1 MERAMATPKEITEKF
16 WKSLHGDR
24 TFMLGVDGAE
34 NGHFRPMTA
43 ILELEIGGPV
53 WIFTSQDGAV
63 TKAVRNMKKRAM
75 AAYSAKGHD
84 LFATIHGTIRLDMDR
99 EIIDKLWNPFIA
111 AWFEEGKDDPK
122 LALLRFDA
130 ERGEIWL
137 NENSLWAG
145 VKMLLSGSDPKEDYD
160 DKVAKVRLGA
170 R

>member
-1 MERAMATPKEITEKF
+1 MADPKEITEKF

-43 ILELEIGGPV
+43 ITEHEHTGPV
-53 WIFTSQDGAV
+53 WIFTAQDNAV
-63 TKAVRNMKKRAM
+63 TRAVRNMKKRAM

-84 LFATIHGTIRLDMDR
+84 LFATIHGTIQLDMDR
-99 EIIDKLWNPFIA
+99 AMIEKLWNPFVA

-137 NENSLWAG
+137 NENSLWADA
-145 VKMLLSGSDPKEDYD
+145 KMLFGAGDPKEDYEE
-160 DKVAKVRLGA
+160 KVAKVRLGN
-170 R
+170 RM

>member
-1 MERAMATPKEITEKF
+1 MATPEELTDKF

-34 NGHFRPMTA
+34 NGHFRPMTG
-43 ILELEIGGPV
+43 ITEHDHGGPI
-53 WIFTSQDGAV
+53 WIFTAKDTVVARAV
-63 TKAVRNMKKRAM
+63 KDAKKRAM

-84 LFATIHGTIRLDMDR
+84 LFATIHGTIALDMDR
-99 EIIDKLWNPFIA
+99 EMIDKLWNPYIA

-145 VKMLLSGSDPKEDYD
+145 MKMLLGAGDPKEEYQ
-160 DKVAKVRLGA
+160 DKVAKVTLGE

>member
-1 MERAMATPKEITEKF
+1 MADDKEMTEKF

-24 TFMLGVDGAE
+24 TLMLGVDGAE

-43 ILELEIGGPV
+43 ITEHEHTGPI
-53 WIFTSQDGAV
+53 WIFTAKDTAV
-63 TKAVRNMKKRAM
+63 AKAVRDMKKRAM

-84 LFATIHGTIRLDMDR
+84 LFATIHGTIQLDMNREVIDR
-99 EIIDKLWNPFIA
+99 LWNPFIA
-111 AWFEEGKDDPK
+111 AWYEGGKDDPK

-145 VKMLLSGSDPKEDYD
+145 MKMLLGAGDPKEDYQ
-160 DKVAKVRLGA
+160 DKVAKVSLSKG
-170 R
+170 

>member
-1 MERAMATPKEITEKF
+1 MSKEQELTEKF
-16 WKSLHGDR
+16 WKSLHSDR

-43 ILELEIGGPV
+43 ILEHEIGGPI

-63 TKAVRNMKKRAM
+63 TKAIRNMPKRAM

-84 LFATIHGTIRLDMDR
+84 LFATIHGTIQLDMDR
-99 EIIDKLWNPFIA
+99 EMIDKLWNPYIA
-111 AWFEEGKDDPK
+111 AWFEEGKDDPN

-130 ERGEIWL
+130 QRGEIWL

-145 VKMLLSGSDPKEDYD
+145 VKMLFGADPKEEYR
-160 DKVAKVRLGA
+160 DKVAKVALGN

>member
-1 MERAMATPKEITEKF
+1 MPSPQEITEKF

-43 ILELEIGGPV
+43 ILEHETGGPV
-53 WIFTSQDGAV
+53 WIFTAQDNAV
-63 TKAVRNMKKRAM
+63 TRAVRNMKKRAM

-84 LFATIHGTIRLDMDR
+84 LFATIHGTIELDMDR
-99 EIIDKLWNPFIA
+99 GMIEKLWNPFIA
-111 AWFEEGKDDPK
+111 AWFEGGKDDPK

-145 VKMLLSGSDPKEDYD
+145 AKMLFGAGDPKEDYQ
-160 DKVAKVRLGA
+160 DKVAKVRLGNRA
-170 R
+170 

>member
-1 MERAMATPKEITEKF
+1 MATPEELTSKF

-24 TFMLGVDGAE
+24 TVMLGVEGAE

-43 ILELEIGGPV
+43 ITEHEHSGPV
-53 WIFTSQDGAV
+53 WIFTAQDTAV
-63 TKAVRNMKKRAM
+63 ARAVKDKKKRAM

-84 LFATIHGTIRLDMDR
+84 LFATIHGTIELDMDR
-99 EIIDKLWNPFIA
+99 ETIDRLWNPFIA

-122 LALLRFDA
+122 LALLRFEA

-145 VKMLLSGSDPKEDYD
+145 VKMLLGAGDPKEDYQ
-160 DKVAKVRLGA
+160 DKVAKVSLGNSE
-170 R
+170 

>member
-1 MERAMATPKEITEKF
+1 MPSQKEITEKF
-16 WKSLHGDR
+16 WKSLRSDR
-24 TFMLGVDGAE
+24 TLMLGVDGAE

-43 ILELEIGGPV
+43 LLEHETGGPI

-63 TKAVRNMKKRAM
+63 VKALRNMQKRAM
-75 AAYSAKGHD
+75 ASYSAKGHD
-84 LFATIHGTIRLDMDR
+84 LFATLHGKIQLDMDR
-99 EIIDKLWNPFIA
+99 AMIDKLWNPFIA
-111 AWFEEGKDDPK
+111 AWFEGGKDDPK

-145 VKMLLSGSDPKEDYD
+145 VKMMLGAGDPKEDYK

>member
-1 MERAMATPKEITEKF
+1 MADPKEITEKF

-43 ILELEIGGPV
+43 ITEHEHTGPV
-53 WIFTSQDGAV
+53 WIFTAQDNAV
-63 TKAVRNMKKRAM
+63 TRAVRNMKKRAM

-84 LFATIHGTIRLDMDR
+84 LFATIHGTIQLDMDR
-99 EIIDKLWNPFIA
+99 AMIEKLWNPFVA

-145 VKMLLSGSDPKEDYD
+145 AKMLFGAGDPKEDYEE
-160 DKVAKVRLGA
+160 KVAKVRLGN
-170 R
+170 RM

>member
-1 MERAMATPKEITEKF
+1 MPTSKDITEKF
-16 WKSLHGDR
+16 WKSLHSDR
-24 TFMLGVDGAE
+24 TLMLGVEGAE

-43 ILELEIGGPV
+43 LLQHESGGPI

-63 TKAVRNMKKRAM
+63 VKALRNMKKRAM

-84 LFATIHGTIRLDMDR
+84 LFATLHGTIRLDMDR
-99 EIIDKLWNPFIA
+99 ATIGKLWNPFVA
-111 AWFEEGKDDPK
+111 AWFEGGKDDPK
-122 LALLRFDA
+122 LALLRFEA

-145 VKMLLSGSDPKEDYD
+145 VKMMLGAGDPKEDYK

>member
-1 MERAMATPKEITEKF
+1 MPSPQEITEKF
-16 WKSLHGDR
+16 WKSLHRDR

-43 ILELEIGGPV
+43 ILEHETGGPV
-53 WIFTSQDGAV
+53 WIFTAQDNAV
-63 TKAVRNMKKRAM
+63 TRAVRNMKKSAM

-84 LFATIHGTIRLDMDR
+84 LFATVHGTIQLDMDR
-99 EIIDKLWNPFIA
+99 EMIEKLWNPFIA
-111 AWFEEGKDDPK
+111 AWFEGGKNDPK

-145 VKMLLSGSDPKEDYD
+145 AKMLFGAGDPKEDYQG
-160 DKVAKVRLGA
+160 KVAKVRLGNRA
-170 R
+170 

>member
-1 MERAMATPKEITEKF
+1 MSTTEEMTEKF

-24 TFMLGVDGAE
+24 TLMLGVDGAE

-43 ILELEIGGPV
+43 ILEHDIGGPI
-53 WIFTSQDGAV
+53 WIFTAKDTAV
-63 TKAVRNMKKRAM
+63 AKAVSSMKKRAM
-75 AAYSAKGHD
+75 GTYSAKGHD
-84 LFATIHGTIRLDMDR
+84 LFATIHGTIQMDMDR
-99 EIIDKLWNPFIA
+99 EMIDKLWNPFIA

-145 VKMLLSGSDPKEDYD
+145 VKMLLGAGDPKEEYEE
-160 DKVAKVRLGA
+160 KVAKVRLGN

>member
-43 ILELEIGGPV
+43 ILEHEIGGPV
-53 WIFTSQDGAV
+53 WIFASQDGAV

-75 AAYSAKGHD
+75 AAYSAKGFD
-84 LFATIHGTIRLDMDR
+84 LFATIHGTIQLDMDR
-99 EIIDKLWNPFIA
+99 EMIDKLWNPFIA

-137 NENSLWAG
+137 NENSLWEG
-145 VKMLLSGSDPKEDYD
+145 VKMLLSGSDPKEDYE

>member
-1 MERAMATPKEITEKF
+1 MATPQELTEKF

-24 TFMLGVDGAE
+24 TLMLGVDGAE

-43 ILELEIGGPV
+43 ILEHEIGGPI
-53 WIFTSQDGAV
+53 WIFTAKDTAV
-63 TKAVRNMKKRAM
+63 ARATSSLKKRAM

-84 LFATIHGTIRLDMDR
+84 LFATIHGTIQFDMDR
-99 EIIDKLWNPFIA
+99 EMIDKLWNPFIA
-111 AWFEEGKDDPK
+111 AWFEGGKDDPK

-137 NENSLWAG
+137 NENSLWDG
-145 VKMLLSGSDPKEDYD
+145 VKMLLGAGDPKEDYEE
-160 DKVAKVRLGA
+160 KVAKVRLGN

>member
-1 MERAMATPKEITEKF
+1 MPTQQEMTGKF

-24 TFMLGVDGAE
+24 TLMLGVEDAE

-43 ILELEIGGPV
+43 ILEHETGGPI
-53 WIFTSQDGAV
+53 WIFTSQDNAIV
-63 TKAVRNMKKRAM
+63 KALRTRKKRAM

-84 LFATIHGTIRLDMDR
+84 LFATVHGTIELDMDR
-99 EIIDKLWNPFIA
+99 GMIEKLWNPFIA
-111 AWFEEGKDDPK
+111 AWFEGKDDPK

-130 ERGEIWL
+130 HRGEIWL

-145 VKMLLSGSDPKEDYD
+145 VKMLLGSDPKEEYKE
-160 DKVAKVRLGA
+160 KVAKVALGG